1 MEKTWDRAE
10 LSKEIMPHQP
20 YFVVVLAHSLHG
32 RLRRIQIPHKAI
44 YAAFA
49 LSMLGLLFVMGFL
62 SRYLRMSMKVAHYNS
77 LRQEVDSLRA
87 KYQELQ
93 RVTNQKNEQLAT
105 LETFASEVSVAYGLK
120 RKPETSTDIA
130 NGQTLAPTFHES
142 LSEYNFLQSASISK
156 LYHNYPR
163 QWQTHVRPN
172 LWPVAGR
179 LLSSFGERTDPFSGE
194 GAIHTGVDLAAPMGT
209 QVRAA
214 ADGIVVHAEW
224 LGGYGRLVVID
235 HGNGLQTF
243 YGHLSRFDVVTGQE
257 VRRGDVIARSGA
269 SGRVTSP
276 HLHYEVRMGGT
287 PVNPYPFLAKSA
299 QALPSPAQQDL
310 PF

>member
-1 MEKTWDRAE
+1 
-10 LSKEIMPHQP
+10 MPHQP

-32 RLRRIQIPHKAI
+32 RLRRIQIPHKAV
-44 YAAFA
+44 YAAFVFA
-49 LSMLGLLFVMGFL
+49 VLGGLFVMGFL
-62 SRYLRMSMKVAHYNS
+62 SSYLRMSMKVAHYNS

-93 RVTNQKNEQLAT
+93 KVTNQKNEQLAT
-105 LETFASEVSVAYGLK
+105 LETFANEVSVAYGLK

-130 NGQTLAPTFHES
+130 NGQALSPTFHES

-156 LYHNYPR
+156 LFHNYPK
-163 QWQTHVRPN
+163 QWLTHVRPN

-194 GAIHTGVDLAAPMGT
+194 GALHTGVDLSAAMGT
-209 QVRAA
+209 PVHAA
-214 ADGIVVHAEW
+214 ADGIVVRAEW
-224 LGGYGRLVVID
+224 MSGYGRLVVID

-243 YGHLSRFDVVTGQE
+243 YGHLSRFDVVTGE
-257 VRRGDVIARSGA
+257 EIRRGDVIGRSGA

-276 HLHYEVRMGGT
+276 HLHYEVRMAGT
-287 PVNPYPFLAKSA
+287 PVNPYPFLARSA
-299 QALPSPAQQDL
+299 ISTPPHAQQDI